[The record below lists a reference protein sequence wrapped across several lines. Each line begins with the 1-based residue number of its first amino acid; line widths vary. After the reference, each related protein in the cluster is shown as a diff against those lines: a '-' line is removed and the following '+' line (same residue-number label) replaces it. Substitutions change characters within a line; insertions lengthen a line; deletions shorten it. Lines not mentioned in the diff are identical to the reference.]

1 MIRDVRLYLD
11 DIIEAVNKI
20 EKYRESLTFR
30 DFSKDAKTVDA
41 VVRNFEIIG
50 EAAKRIP
57 SGIRLKYAQVPWK
70 QMAGTRDKLIHE
82 YFGINL
88 KVLWKAMNK
97 DIPAL
102 KPKIEE
108 ILRQEDEDQ
117 PKSSAKSTPT

>member
-1 MIRDVRLYLD
+1 MKRDPRMYLD
-11 DIIEAVNKI
+11 DILDAIKRIDE
-20 EKYRESLTFR
+20 YRKNVTFQG
-30 DFSKDAKTVDA
+30 FSEDNKTVDA

-57 SGIRLKYAQVPWK
+57 SEIRLKYDQVPWK

-82 YFGINL
+82 YFGVNL

-108 ILRQEDEDQ
+108 MLREMDEDQ
-117 PKSSAKSTPT
+117 PKASTKRAT

>member
-1 MIRDVRLYLD
+1 MKRDSRLYLD
-11 DIIEAVNKI
+11 DILDAIKRIDE
-20 EKYRESLTFR
+20 YRKNVTFQG
-30 DFSKDAKTVDA
+30 FSDDNKTVDA

-57 SGIRLKYAQVPWK
+57 PEIRQKYDEVPWK

-82 YFGINL
+82 YFGVNL

-108 ILRQEDEDQ
+108 MLQQMDESQLR
-117 PKSSAKSTPT
+117 SSSK